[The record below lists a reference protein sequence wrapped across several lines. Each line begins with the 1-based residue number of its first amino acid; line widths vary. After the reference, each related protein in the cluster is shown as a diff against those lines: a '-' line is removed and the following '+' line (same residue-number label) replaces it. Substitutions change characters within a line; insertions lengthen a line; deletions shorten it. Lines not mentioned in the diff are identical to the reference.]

1 MSKTLFLDIDGT
13 IFYQPNVIPYPKGAS
28 LLKGAREKL
37 YEWAHKGYTIILT
50 TGRKESE
57 RRKTI
62 TQLEELDIAYD
73 QLVMGLGT
81 GPRYV
86 VNDIKDDEKRAFAI
100 NVIRN
105 QGIANVD
112 IDNISLKVDNS

>member
-13 IFYQPNVIPYPKGAS
+13 IFYQSKVIPYPKGAS
-28 LLKGAREKL
+28 LLTGAREKL

-57 RRKTI
+57 REKTKR
-62 TQLEELDIAYD
+62 QLSDLDIAYD
-73 QLVMGLGT
+73 QLVMGIGT
-81 GPRYV
+81 GPRYL
-86 VNDIKDDEKRAFAI
+86 VNDINGDEKRAFAI

-105 QGIANVD
+105 EGVANVD
-112 IDNISLKVDNS
+112 IEKIDRKVKK